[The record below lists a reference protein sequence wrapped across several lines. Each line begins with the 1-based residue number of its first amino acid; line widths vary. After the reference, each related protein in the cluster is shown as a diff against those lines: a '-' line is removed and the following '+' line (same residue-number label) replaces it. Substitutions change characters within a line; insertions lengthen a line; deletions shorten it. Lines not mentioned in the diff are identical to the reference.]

1 MFRFLLLS
9 VMATIVV
16 GAIWGFL
23 VGIAQGA
30 SSPGPGPRRPPE
42 RGVQMVRDPVCGTF
56 VIPTPALSLRKGGSD
71 VFFCSEECRNKYQS
85 R

>member
-1 MFRFLLLS
+1 MLRFILLS

-16 GAIWGFL
+16 RAIWSFL

-30 SSPGPGPRRPPE
+30 SSTGARRRPPE
-42 RGVQMVRDPVCGTF
+42 RGVAMVRDPVCGTY
-56 VIPTPALSLRKGGSD
+56 VIPTAALSLRKGGGD
-71 VFFCSEECRNKYQS
+71 VFFCSEECRNKFQS